1 MGKGKGSPEYWV
13 AVIKPGRILFELE
26 GLDEAGAQ
34 AAFKTASHKL
44 PVKTKMVSRRELGH
58 SLKKDELKKLS
69 KSELVVKLNE
79 NQDALMNFR
88 FQKVLQQLEKPQAIR
103 SVKREIAQIKT
114 VIRELELGIRGK
126 EVK

>member
-1 MGKGKGSPEYWV
+1 
-13 AVIKPGRILFELE
+13 
-26 GLDEAGAQ
+26 
-34 AAFKTASHKL
+34 
-44 PVKTKMVSRRELGH
+44 
-58 SLKKDELKKLS
+58 LKKDELKKLS

>member
-1 MGKGKGSPEYWV
+1 M
-13 AVIKPGRILFELE
+13 
-26 GLDEAGAQ
+26 
-34 AAFKTASHKL
+34 
-44 PVKTKMVSRRELGH
+44 
-58 SLKKDELKKLS
+58 KKDELKKLS

-114 VIRELELGIRGK
+114 IIRELELGIRGK